1 LTAMLNKDDWELTE
15 SPAGNPQW
23 QTKDRQSPSKDT
35 MRLTADL
42 ALVYDDTYGALVDEW
57 VADEAGKIKL
67 ETAFAAAWNKLM
79 TLGTVWSSAKKC
91 EQSTNGPQLS
101 SVESP
106 CPNTDSASP
115 PLNFASVPDDATYA
129 AALKNLDLAALKTD
143 LTALMTQSADCSP
156 ADGGNYGG
164 LMVRLA
170 WHCAGT
176 YHKLADGTEAGG
188 CAGGRMRFEP
198 ERSWM
203 DNAGLGNARALLG
216 EIKQKYGDAL
226 SWGDLMTYAGTV
238 AIQSMGGPTEPHC
251 FGRIDEPDGQK
262 SEVFGTTAKFEDT
275 GCPEQGKCT
284 DSHSGA
290 TAVGLIYV
298 NPAGPG
304 PLDTP
309 NPDPAESAKEI
320 REVFGRMGM
329 SDSETAALIAGGHTF
344 GQCHGGCSAPVGD
357 TERCSNGEQFS
368 SGFHGP
374 WTTTP
379 DQWSLEFLTAM
390 AGKEKDNWE
399 LTTAPNGNKQW
410 RHKDR
415 TGAQKDTMR
424 LTVDLALVYD
434 DKYGALVD
442 EWVADE
448 DGKKKLETAFAA
460 AWNKLMGLNTKW
472 SSEKKCEATATAAVS
487 GPPSVS
493 GTVTTT
499 ATATAAASGP
509 PSVAGVEPPAALNT
523 TTMTEVVPSLAAP
536 ASLSLLVFP
545 FILLSNR

>member
-1 LTAMLNKDDWELTE
+1 
-15 SPAGNPQW
+15 
-23 QTKDRQSPSKDT
+23 
-35 MRLTADL
+35 
-42 ALVYDDTYGALVDEW
+42 
-57 VADEAGKIKL
+57 
-67 ETAFAAAWNKLM
+67 
-79 TLGTVWSSAKKC
+79 
-91 EQSTNGPQLS
+91 
-101 SVESP
+101 
-106 CPNTDSASP
+106 
-115 PLNFASVPDDATYA
+115 
-129 AALKNLDLAALKTD
+129 
-143 LTALMTQSADCSP
+143 
-156 ADGGNYGG
+156 
-164 LMVRLA
+164 
-170 WHCAGT
+170 
-176 YHKLADGTEAGG
+176 
-188 CAGGRMRFEP
+188 
-198 ERSWM
+198 
-203 DNAGLGNARALLG
+203 
-216 EIKQKYGDAL
+216 
-226 SWGDLMTYAGTV
+226 
-238 AIQSMGGPTEPHC
+238 MG
-251 FGRIDEPDGQK
+251 
-262 SEVFGTTAKFEDT
+262 
-275 GCPEQGKCT
+275 GKCT

-309 NPDPAESAKEI
+309 NPDPVESAKEI

-357 TERCSNGEQFS
+357 TERCPDGEQFS

-448 DGKKKLETAFAA
+448 DGKKKLET
-460 AWNKLMGLNTKW
+460 
-472 SSEKKCEATATAAVS
+472 TATAAVS